1 MARSPSRQ
9 TSDGVWTAQ
18 GGLSRNFVND
28 LTGEKISRRQFD
40 KRYGN
45 LAKQGFTSYEAK
57 AKATPEP
64 LRKSR
69 PAINRG
75 SDRRLRTL
83 NPLTERQSRDVVT
96 SFLVFYDGNG
106 MTFMAD
112 ANRYRPEYDG
122 NIDDIVAN
130 KKIIAISLIVKI
142 INKDGREVNK
152 TIQRLIAPDDA
163 PRFGN
168 FINDLLDDLYKGDE
182 TQQLIYH
189 VRFKKELI
197 PVSKRKQD
205 IRKIRT
211 LKTKRGKR
219 K

>member
-9 TSDGVWTAQ
+9 TSDGAWTAQ

-75 SDRRLRTL
+75 SSRGLRGL
-83 NPLTERQSRDVVT
+83 NPLTERQSRDVAT
-96 SFLVFYDGNG
+96 SFIAFYSGDGG
-106 MTFMAD
+106 SFRMDTD
-112 ANRYRPEYDG
+112 RYKPEYDAA
-122 NIDDIVAN
+122 IDDINAN
-130 KKIIAISLIVKI
+130 RKIIAMSLIVKI
-142 INKDGREVNK
+142 VNKDGREVNK

-163 PRFGN
+163 PSFGN
-168 FINDLLDDLYKGDE
+168 FINDLEENLYSGDE

-197 PVSKRKQD
+197 PTSKRKQD
-205 IRKIRT
+205 IRKIRS
-211 LKTKRGKR
+211 LKTKRKH